1 MSTLD
6 DVVADA
12 KATGEFEGSVEDIRA
27 TRVTLKG
34 APEVIATDQSCG
46 AITTFTCLVIDRG
59 ISFDSVVQSIID
71 ANERGPRK
79 SDDDDKV
86 EEKGNEEGNEDEED
100 EEEEDDLQC
109 KSGFYISR
117 RKIAG
122 RFLVMF
128 AQRKVEKEV
137 GIDSDFIDPLN
148 LMVISRPNTGKNP
161 IEMPSQEMR
170 FKYKLLASSADMLDS
185 IDDTVLS
192 DTDEKDGIKCDETQ
206 PSTNGVLR
214 IIRDKWSN
222 IADLWDDAYDNSNFT
237 DFHEGLAPR
246 ISEIALITG
255 AVLHILPSLE
265 KAVQFMPVSQRS
277 LRVIR
282 VELSDTGEKIVGS
295 VQKFVTYFYSFV
307 SLLLNQLHSLS
318 FHYSLFSTFNRIKF
332 PVSDEAIVRLLA
344 GMKEVANARQSS
356 SNSPS
361 FVDEPFSPVNE
372 KSRTWATSER
382 KTMKSF
388 FGAATSKAVIN
399 RSNTS
404 AITTGD
410 DDLQSGKRKSVVS
423 LSPPMTLGGAKKQKS
438 ITSTTN
444 APSKKSTAASNNI
457 SSFFRTPSAK

>member
-34 APEVIATDQSCG
+34 RPEVIATDQSCG

-59 ISFDSVVQSIID
+59 ISFDSIVQTIINV
-71 ANERGPRK
+71 NERGPGEK
-79 SDDDDKV
+79 SNDDDKV
-86 EEKGNEEGNEDEED
+86 EEKGNEGDEDDDDDD
-100 EEEEDDLQC
+100 EEEEQC

-185 IDDTVLS
+185 IDDTNQA
-192 DTDEKDGIKCDETQ
+192 DADEKDVIKDDGNQSANE
-206 PSTNGVLR
+206 VLR

-265 KAVQFMPVSQRS
+265 KAVQFLPVSQRS

-282 VELSDTGEKIVGS
+282 VELSDTGEKIVG
-295 VQKFVTYFYSFV
+295 
-307 SLLLNQLHSLS
+307 
-318 FHYSLFSTFNRIKF
+318 IKF

-344 GMKEVANARQSS
+344 GMKEVVNARQSS

-361 FVDEPFSPVNE
+361 FVDEPFSPVNV
-372 KSRTWATSER
+372 KSRIWATSER

-399 RSNTS
+399 RST
-404 AITTGD
+404 ATTTGD
-410 DDLQSGKRKSVVS
+410 DDLLVGKRVS
-423 LSPPMTLGGAKKQKS
+423 LSPPLSLAGGTKKQKS
-438 ITSTTN
+438 SVSTTK
-444 APSKKSTAASNNI
+444 APSKKSTSNNI

>member
-6 DVVADA
+6 DVVTDA

-59 ISFDSVVQSIID
+59 ISFDSVVQSIIN
-71 ANERGPRK
+71 ANEPEPGEK
-79 SDDDDKV
+79 SNDDDKV
-86 EEKGNEEGNEDEED
+86 EENGNEGDEDDEVDDDDDEE
-100 EEEEDDLQC
+100 QC

-122 RFLVMF
+122 RFLVIF

-185 IDDTVLS
+185 IDDTNQA
-192 DTDEKDGIKCDETQ
+192 DADEKDVIKDDGNQSANE
-206 PSTNGVLR
+206 VLR

-265 KAVQFMPVSQRS
+265 KAVQFMPISQRS

-282 VELSDTGEKIVGS
+282 VELSDTGEKIVG
-295 VQKFVTYFYSFV
+295 
-307 SLLLNQLHSLS
+307 
-318 FHYSLFSTFNRIKF
+318 IKF

-372 KSRTWATSER
+372 KSRIWATSER

-399 RSNTS
+399 RSTTTTTS
-404 AITTGD
+404 D
-410 DDLQSGKRKSVVS
+410 DDLQSGKRKSNVS
-423 LSPPMTLGGAKKQKS
+423 LSPPLSLAGGAKKQKS
-438 ITSTTN
+438 ITSITK
-444 APSKKSTAASNNI
+444 APPKKSTPNNI
-457 SSFFRTPSAK
+457 SSFFRT

>member
-34 APEVIATDQSCG
+34 RPEVIATDQSCG

-59 ISFDSVVQSIID
+59 ISFDSIVQTIINV
-71 ANERGPRK
+71 NERGPGEK
-79 SDDDDKV
+79 SNDDDKV
-86 EEKGNEEGNEDEED
+86 EEKGNEGDEDDDDDD
-100 EEEEDDLQC
+100 EEEEQC

-185 IDDTVLS
+185 IDDTNQA
-192 DTDEKDGIKCDETQ
+192 DADEKDNIKDDGNQSANE
-206 PSTNGVLR
+206 VLR

-265 KAVQFMPVSQRS
+265 KAVQFLPVSQRS

-282 VELSDTGEKIVGS
+282 VELSDTGEKIVG
-295 VQKFVTYFYSFV
+295 
-307 SLLLNQLHSLS
+307 
-318 FHYSLFSTFNRIKF
+318 IKF

-372 KSRTWATSER
+372 KSRIWATSER

-399 RSNTS
+399 RST
-404 AITTGD
+404 ATRTGD
-410 DDLQSGKRKSVVS
+410 DDLLVGKRVS
-423 LSPPMTLGGAKKQKS
+423 LSPPLSLAGGAKKQKS
-438 ITSTTN
+438 SVSTTK
-444 APSKKSTAASNNI
+444 APSKKSTSNNI

>member
-6 DVVADA
+6 DVVTDA

-59 ISFDSVVQSIID
+59 ISFDSVVQSIIN
-71 ANERGPRK
+71 ANEPGPGEK
-79 SDDDDKV
+79 SNDDDKV
-86 EEKGNEEGNEDEED
+86 EENGNEGDEDDEVDDDDDEE
-100 EEEEDDLQC
+100 QC

-185 IDDTVLS
+185 IDDTNQA
-192 DTDEKDGIKCDETQ
+192 DADEKDVIKDDGNQSANE
-206 PSTNGVLR
+206 VLR

-265 KAVQFMPVSQRS
+265 KAVQFMPISQRS

-282 VELSDTGEKIVGS
+282 VELSDTGEKIVG
-295 VQKFVTYFYSFV
+295 
-307 SLLLNQLHSLS
+307 
-318 FHYSLFSTFNRIKF
+318 IKF

-372 KSRTWATSER
+372 KSRIWATSER

-399 RSNTS
+399 RSPTTTTS
-404 AITTGD
+404 D
-410 DDLQSGKRKSVVS
+410 DDLQSGKRKSIVS
-423 LSPPMTLGGAKKQKS
+423 LSPPLSLAGGAKKQKS
-438 ITSTTN
+438 ITSTTK
-444 APSKKSTAASNNI
+444 APPKKSTSNNI
-457 SSFFRTPSAK
+457 SSFFRT

>member
-6 DVVADA
+6 DVVTDA

-59 ISFDSVVQSIID
+59 ISFDSVVQSIIN
-71 ANERGPRK
+71 ANEPGPGEK
-79 SDDDDKV
+79 SNDDDKV
-86 EEKGNEEGNEDEED
+86 EENGNEGDEDDEVDDDDDEE
-100 EEEEDDLQC
+100 QC

-185 IDDTVLS
+185 IDDTNQA
-192 DTDEKDGIKCDETQ
+192 DADEKDVIKDDGNQSANE
-206 PSTNGVLR
+206 VLR

-265 KAVQFMPVSQRS
+265 KAVQFMPISQRS

-282 VELSDTGEKIVGS
+282 VELSDTGEKIVG
-295 VQKFVTYFYSFV
+295 
-307 SLLLNQLHSLS
+307 
-318 FHYSLFSTFNRIKF
+318 IKF

-372 KSRTWATSER
+372 KSRIWATSER

-399 RSNTS
+399 RSTTTTTS
-404 AITTGD
+404 D
-410 DDLQSGKRKSVVS
+410 DDLQSGKRKSIVS
-423 LSPPMTLGGAKKQKS
+423 LSPPLSLAGGAKKQKS
-438 ITSTTN
+438 ITSTTK
-444 APSKKSTAASNNI
+444 APPKKSTSNNI
-457 SSFFRTPSAK
+457 SSFFRT

>member
-6 DVVADA
+6 DVIADA

-27 TRVTLKG
+27 TRVSLKG

-46 AITTFTCLVIDRG
+46 AITTFTSLVIDRG
-59 ISFDSVVQSIID
+59 ISFDSVVQSIIN
-71 ANERGPRK
+71 ANERGPSEK
-79 SDDDDKV
+79 SNNDDKV
-86 EEKGNEEGNEDEED
+86 EEKGNEVDEDDEDDDYDDEEQG
-100 EEEEDDLQC
+100 E
-109 KSGFYISR
+109 SGFYISR

-122 RFLVMF
+122 RLLVMF
-128 AQRKVEKEV
+128 AQRKVKKEV

-170 FKYKLLASSADMLDS
+170 FKYKLLVSSADMLDS
-185 IDDTVLS
+185 IDDAVQA
-192 DTDEKDGIKCDETQ
+192 DADKNDVIKDDGNQ
-206 PSTNGVLR
+206 PSNEGLR

-282 VELSDTGEKIVGS
+282 VELSDTGEKIVG
-295 VQKFVTYFYSFV
+295 
-307 SLLLNQLHSLS
+307 
-318 FHYSLFSTFNRIKF
+318 IKF
-332 PVSDEAIVRLLA
+332 PMSDEAIVRLLA
-344 GMKEVANARQSS
+344 GMKEVSNARQSS

-372 KSRTWATSER
+372 KLRIWATSER

-399 RSNTS
+399 RSTTS
-404 AITTGD
+404 TTGD

-423 LSPPMTLGGAKKQKS
+423 LSPPLTLGGSKKQKS
-438 ITSTTN
+438 ITSTK
-444 APSKKSTAASNNI
+444 APPKKSTESNKN

>member
-6 DVVADA
+6 DVVTDA

-59 ISFDSVVQSIID
+59 ISFDSVVQSIIN
-71 ANERGPRK
+71 ANEPEPGEK
-79 SDDDDKV
+79 SNDDDKV
-86 EEKGNEEGNEDEED
+86 EENGNEGDEDDEVDDDDDEE
-100 EEEEDDLQC
+100 QC

-185 IDDTVLS
+185 IDDTNQA
-192 DTDEKDGIKCDETQ
+192 DADEKDVIKDDGNQSANE
-206 PSTNGVLR
+206 VLR

-265 KAVQFMPVSQRS
+265 KAVQFMPISQRS

-282 VELSDTGEKIVGS
+282 VELSDTGEKIVG
-295 VQKFVTYFYSFV
+295 
-307 SLLLNQLHSLS
+307 
-318 FHYSLFSTFNRIKF
+318 IKF

-372 KSRTWATSER
+372 KSRIWATSER

-399 RSNTS
+399 RSTTTTTS
-404 AITTGD
+404 D
-410 DDLQSGKRKSVVS
+410 DDLQSGKRKSIVS
-423 LSPPMTLGGAKKQKS
+423 LSPPLSLAGGAKKQKS
-438 ITSTTN
+438 ITSTTK
-444 APSKKSTAASNNI
+444 APPKKSTSNNI
-457 SSFFRTPSAK
+457 SSFFRT